1 MVNIPFEIFDYEIYG
16 YAALALAAVVL
27 SVVTIR
33 RKAALSH
40 WVADN
45 ALDADA
51 DEAMP
56 LPALSVIVLTSGC
69 DAELLA
75 CACMPDAVVWLTQL
89 PNVVIGLILS
99 YVVILQLA
107 AAFSMMSEKKT
118 VKSFD
123 HALTIALPLIVALLV
138 AFIPPTVGEDL
149 PIALRPILT
158 NGFVIGV
165 LLVVFLEHIVFLRKN

>member
-1 MVNIPFEIFDYEIYG
+1 M
-16 YAALALAAVVL
+16 
-27 SVVTIR
+27 
-33 RKAALSH
+33 H
-40 WVADN
+40 
-45 ALDADA
+45 
-51 DEAMP
+51 
-56 LPALSVIVLTSGC
+56 
-69 DAELLA
+69 
-75 CACMPDAVVWLTQL
+75 DAVVWLTQL
-89 PNVVIGLILS
+89 PNVVIRLILS

-107 AAFSMMSEKKT
+107 AAFSMMSEKKI